1 MSVSKLRSCCTNSP
15 LPFETYNLWTSALEW
30 RIFGIRRS
38 FNFFARRLSTAHF
51 STLVGSGD
59 HFHFIN
65 HSPLT
70 RDLQTF
76 LLFFQYYAAKPNL
89 NFSRVYRCNKRY
101 IYNQPGQTDLSY
113 NIIVHDHEFG
123 DPDLYES
130 FFEVPGGLTSIE
142 KDANYASGKLD
153 FWSFFFLKS
162 GDIVSTIRGRGREHE
177 KKASRLKFS
186 FVLDLLGI
194 TLR

>member
-1 MSVSKLRSCCTNSP
+1 M
-15 LPFETYNLWTSALEW
+15 
-30 RIFGIRRS
+30 
-38 FNFFARRLSTAHF
+38 
-51 STLVGSGD
+51 TLFGSGD

-65 HSPLT
+65 HSPPT

-153 FWSFFFLKS
+153 FWSFFSLS
-162 GDIVSTIRGRGREHE
+162 LVISSLLSEGGDESM
-177 KKASRLKFS
+177 KKKLP
-186 FVLDLLGI
+186 D
-194 TLR
+194 

>member
-1 MSVSKLRSCCTNSP
+1 M
-15 LPFETYNLWTSALEW
+15 
-30 RIFGIRRS
+30 
-38 FNFFARRLSTAHF
+38 
-51 STLVGSGD
+51 TLFGSGD

-65 HSPLT
+65 HSPPT

-89 NFSRVYRCNKRY
+89 NFSRVYWCNKRY
-101 IYNQPGQTDLSY
+101 IYRPGQTDLSY
-113 NIIVHDHEFG
+113 NIIAHDHEFG

-130 FFEVPGGLTSIE
+130 FFEVHGGLTSIE

-153 FWSFFFLKS
+153 FWSVFFLKS

-177 KKASRLKFS
+177 KKTS
-186 FVLDLLGI
+186 
-194 TLR
+194 

>member
-1 MSVSKLRSCCTNSP
+1 MSLIC
-15 LPFETYNLWTSALEW
+15 
-30 RIFGIRRS
+30 
-38 FNFFARRLSTAHF
+38 
-51 STLVGSGD
+51 
-59 HFHFIN
+59 
-65 HSPLT
+65 
-70 RDLQTF
+70 DL
-76 LLFFQYYAAKPNL
+76 
-89 NFSRVYRCNKRY
+89 
-101 IYNQPGQTDLSY
+101 D
-113 NIIVHDHEFG
+113 
-123 DPDLYES
+123 ES